1 MQGLEKRN
9 SISHFLVSAGL
20 WFINILIVI
29 FGSPFLIYKVLKKI
43 FFKSAK
49 KPHPQNES
57 NPTSTQYFPN
67 RMDSKF

>member
-9 SISHFLVSAGL
+9 SIGHFLVSASL

-49 KPHPQNES
+49 KPQPENKP
-57 NPTSTQYFPN
+57 NPDSTQYVPY
-67 RMDSKF
+67 RIDSKF